1 MRWFDSIRGHC
12 DLPGETETVN
22 GWNAGRVQTFSPEEG
37 GSRMLGALL
46 VVAFVIAI
54 GLLTVLYGVD
64 SRLPG
69 DRGSF
74 F

>member
-1 MRWFDSIRGHC
+1 
-12 DLPGETETVN
+12 
-22 GWNAGRVQTFSPEEG
+22 
-37 GSRMLGALL
+37 MLGALL

>member
-1 MRWFDSIRGHC
+1 
-12 DLPGETETVN
+12 
-22 GWNAGRVQTFSPEEG
+22 
-37 GSRMLGALL
+37 MLGALL

-54 GLLTVLYGVD
+54 GLLAVLFGRD
-64 SRLPG
+64 SRLDR